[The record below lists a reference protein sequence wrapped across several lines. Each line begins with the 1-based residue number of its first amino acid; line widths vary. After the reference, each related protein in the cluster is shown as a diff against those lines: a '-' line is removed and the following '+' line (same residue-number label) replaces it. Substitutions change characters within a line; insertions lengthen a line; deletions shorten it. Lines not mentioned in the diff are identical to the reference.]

1 MNTEFDDPSPAY
13 TPTAVS
19 WLPNLYGGRRLPNLP
34 RHFASRSTDSTSST
48 SSVDVQKII
57 HTYNVTVGFAE
68 LQFNITIEPAQGHP
82 GHHLFFLTLKTG
94 PVERPLCQPIAMKL
108 QVDPRNLTFSVFVF
122 PPKTSLPQGCLWSL
136 RVWLRA
142 NEIDHRL
149 FSDERLWVGRD
160 PDFYSIEN
168 ASFARQREIRSD
180 VQVYKTV
187 LGRVL
192 IDLIV
197 RWRSISSKV
206 YSLSLEYDANGVGRV
221 LFSDCV
227 VRIDCTPQEV
237 DFVMYTIPISSNPRG
252 ASHRLRVWLRVPAP
266 AGATPT
272 SGNSRSQICH
282 RIWSSD
288 DFKIGHLLDFSSLGS
303 KMIMGVPASTP
314 RTQTSISEQ
323 SLYPGDS
330 KRDPNASP
338 TDYTNDRK
346 EAM

>member
-1 MNTEFDDPSPAY
+1 MNAEFDDPSPAY
-13 TPTAVS
+13 TPTAAS

-108 QVDPRNLTFSVFVF
+108 QVDPRNLTFSVFLF

-168 ASFARQREIRSD
+168 ASFARQRETRPD
-180 VQVYKTV
+180 MQVYKTV

-206 YSLSLEYDANGVGRV
+206 YSLSLEYDANGDQLCHVHNTH
-221 LFSDCV
+221 LIQS
-227 VRIDCTPQEV
+227 
-237 DFVMYTIPISSNPRG
+237 PR

-266 AGATPT
+266 AVATPT
-272 SGNSRSQICH
+272 SGNTRSQICH

-303 KMIMGVPASTP
+303 KMIMGVPASSP

-323 SLYPGDS
+323 SLYQNDH